1 MFVFVLDIVN
11 FAEFVPNFRLNLKN
25 LCNVFLAIIISEGGK
40 NCVFFSPPQGKVE
53 ILAEKLLCTLLQ
65 WGVNDFSSRILISK
79 LAVCLSGKRSFLE
92 TQIGMMN
99 LKSLTKKYVDTLGQ
113 ICFILVF
120 FSWYFYVLFW
130 CNFLTLFF
138 EVREPSQIMFA
149 FRGG

>member
-40 NCVFFSPPQGKVE
+40 NSVSFSPPQGKVE

-79 LAVCLSGKRSFLE
+79 LAVCLSGKRNFLE

-99 LKSLTKKYVDTLGQ
+99 LKSLTKIYVDILGQ
-113 ICFILVF
+113 I
-120 FSWYFYVLFW
+120 
-130 CNFLTLFF
+130 
-138 EVREPSQIMFA
+138 
-149 FRGG
+149 

>member
-1 MFVFVLDIVN
+1 MDGPLVFVFVLDIVN

-65 WGVNDFSSRILISK
+65 WGDNDFSSCILIFK
-79 LAVCLSGKRSFLE
+79 LAACLRGKRSLLKCRFAWWK
-92 TQIGMMN
+92 
-99 LKSLTKKYVDTLGQ
+99 LKSLTKKYVDVLGQ

-120 FSWYFYVLFW
+120 SVIFYVNNW
-130 CNFLTLFF
+130 CYFLTLFLMQ
-138 EVREPSQIMFA
+138 S
-149 FRGG
+149 

>member
-1 MFVFVLDIVN
+1 MVSNLTTSIVFFFPQPLVFVFVLDIVS

-40 NCVFFSPPQGKVE
+40 NCVSFSPPQGKVE

-79 LAVCLSGKRSFLE
+79 LAACLSGKRSFLE

-99 LKSLTKKYVDTLGQ
+99 LKSLTKKYVDILGQ
-113 ICFILVF
+113 ICFILFLRDIFTIF
-120 FSWYFYVLFW
+120 FNVIF
-130 CNFLTLFF
+130 
-138 EVREPSQIMFA
+138 
-149 FRGG
+149 

>member
-1 MFVFVLDIVN
+1 MNYVEYNLTRFIVFFFSLPSVFVFVLDIVN

-40 NCVFFSPPQGKVE
+40 NCVSFSPPQGKVE

-79 LAVCLSGKRSFLE
+79 LPVCLSGKQSFLE

-99 LKSLTKKYVDTLGQ
+99 LKSLTKKYVDILGQ
-113 ICFILVF
+113 ICFILF
-120 FSWYFYVLFW
+120 LRY
-130 CNFLTLFF
+130 FLTLYQ
-138 EVREPSQIMFA
+138 VL
-149 FRGG
+149 G